1 MLAGP
6 GVGDT
11 PRGRERSSEKTLS
24 FALGGSVSGYVSMEQ
39 EAGAASKEEDLWR
52 TPSTGKQ
59 FRSAFAQELEL
70 EEGAVVRGGETSV
83 RREQEEQEE
92 EQEEECRHG
101 EVQCALCHS
110 VGQEQVDAVRKE
122 NTRLKAQIQR
132 VQGDDEKHAKL
143 QAEIDQLTWKLRK
156 MEESR
161 RVYEDATS
169 QLGSFLELVSSQ
181 LTVSGR

>member
-1 MLAGP
+1 M
-6 GVGDT
+6 
-11 PRGRERSSEKTLS
+11 
-24 FALGGSVSGYVSMEQ
+24 SGYVSMEQ
-39 EAGAASKEEDLWR
+39 EAGAASKEEEDLWR

-59 FRSAFAQELEL
+59 FRSAFAKELEL
-70 EEGAVVRGGETSV
+70 EEGAAVRGGETRW

-92 EQEEECRHG
+92 EQEECRHG
-101 EVQCALCHS
+101 EVKCALCHS

-122 NTRLKAQIQR
+122 NTRLKEQIQR